1 MDIFG
6 TALPPTGSGTP
17 ANKRMVL
24 FLGATPC
31 QPACLA
37 SGWCRFEGPHS
48 PPRDTSGQRGGHLWG
63 VGGWGRGWFLSWG
76 AGGVPGALLCQGK
89 AQPLGAGGG
98 QLSLA
103 VGTAETGIKTFPT
116 LFFPSPGL
124 H

>member
-1 MDIFG
+1 ML
-6 TALPPTGSGTP
+6 AHAS
-17 ANKRMVL
+17 
-24 FLGATPC
+24 
-31 QPACLA
+31 QLA
-37 SGWCRFEGPHS
+37 SPRVGAGLRVPTPH
-48 PPRDTSGQRGGHLWG
+48 RGTHQAKGGGGGGHLWG

-103 VGTAETGIKTFPT
+103 VGMAETGIKTFPT

-124 H
+124 R